1 MRIQRIRKF
10 GRKTRGQERK
20 NERKSDRDVHVESI
34 DRNTRPQLRKSPQ
47 IEEDIGLGKLG
58 ERGGS
63 VLTIDE
69 KIKQAEQ
76 MLVSSSAVGMESAPE
91 FDEAGV
97 DSLTLDDVDEPNVIS
112 EDELGADLLGIARRI
127 AEREKREEQETLV
140 ESVKRLKAEAM
151 GRKGKAG

>member
-1 MRIQRIRKF
+1 
-10 GRKTRGQERK
+10 
-20 NERKSDRDVHVESI
+20 
-34 DRNTRPQLRKSPQ
+34 
-47 IEEDIGLGKLG
+47 
-58 ERGGS
+58 
-63 VLTIDE
+63 
-69 KIKQAEQ
+69 
-76 MLVSSSAVGMESAPE
+76 VSSSAVGMESAPE